1 MFGGPEEVSD
11 LLKLGSL
18 ILNSD
23 FGHCCLATRPETT
36 DIFFSEKNRK
46 RNVLSYKMIFKDSAR
61 TGPSV
66 ILESIVSHF
75 FF

>member
-1 MFGGPEEVSD
+1 MFGGPEEVLD

-36 DIFFSEKNRK
+36 DIFFQRK
-46 RNVLSYKMIFKDSAR
+46 
-61 TGPSV
+61 TGK
-66 ILESIVSHF
+66 EMF
-75 FF
+75 